1 LVLFFKEKYNK
12 LYIFIIDFIN
22 YKNKELTLGL
32 LVVGSVALD
41 SVATPFDKVEDALG
55 GSATFISL
63 ASSYFGGPV
72 YLVGTVG
79 EDFPKKYINL
89 LAKHEIDL
97 EGLQIVP
104 GKTFRWSGKYHY
116 DLNVRDTLL
125 TELNVF
131 EKFDPVIPEKFRKA
145 QFVCLGNI
153 DPVLQMK
160 VLDQMIN
167 PQFVVC
173 DTMNYWIEG
182 RKPELIKLLKR
193 VSVLIIN
200 DSEARLLADEPNLV
214 KAAKMIRAMGPQIL
228 IIKKGEHGALLFMEN
243 TVFSAPAYPM
253 EMIFDPTGAGD
264 TFAGG
269 FIGYLHK
276 TNDLNPENM
285 KRAVIYGSA
294 MASFCVEQFSTG
306 GLEQLSQV
314 KIKERFREFLKLS
327 RFDEKD

>member
-1 LVLFFKEKYNK
+1 V
-12 LYIFIIDFIN
+12 
-22 YKNKELTLGL
+22 GL
-32 LVVGSVALD
+32 LIVGSVALD

-63 ASSYFGGPV
+63 ASSYFTNPV
-72 YLVGTVG
+72 NLVGVVG
-79 EDFPKKYINL
+79 EDFPKRYIEL
-89 LAKHEIDL
+89 LAKHQIDL
-97 EGLQIVP
+97 AGLQVVP

-116 DLNVRDTLL
+116 DLNMRDTLL

-131 EKFDPVIPEKFRKA
+131 EKFDPVIPEKFRDSK
-145 QFVCLGNI
+145 FVCLGNI
-153 DPVLQMK
+153 DPVLQMN
-160 VLDQMIN
+160 VLDQMKN
-167 PQFVVC
+167 PEFVVC

-182 RKPELIKLLKR
+182 KKHELIKLLKR

-269 FIGYLHK
+269 FIGYLNK
-276 TNDLNPENM
+276 TNDLSAENM
-285 KRAVIYGSA
+285 KCAVIYGST

-306 GLEQLSQV
+306 GLEQLTYD
-314 KIKERFREFLKLS
+314 KIKERFREFHKLS
-327 RFDEKD
+327 RFDEKF

>member
-1 LVLFFKEKYNK
+1 MA
-12 LYIFIIDFIN
+12 
-22 YKNKELTLGL
+22 L
-32 LVVGSVALD
+32 LVVGSLALD

-55 GSATFISL
+55 GSSTYISI
-63 ASSYFGGPV
+63 AASYFAGPV

-79 EDFPKKYINL
+79 EDFPQKYIDIL
-89 LAKHEIDL
+89 KKHEIDL
-97 EGLQIVP
+97 AGMQIVP

-145 QFVCLGNI
+145 EFVCLGNI
-153 DPVLQMK
+153 DPVLQIK
-160 VLDQMIN
+160 VLDQMN
-167 PQFVVC
+167 DPQFVVC

-182 RKPELIKLLKR
+182 RRNELIELLKR
-193 VSVLIIN
+193 ISVLIIN
-200 DSEARLLADEPNLV
+200 DSEARLLAGEPNLV
-214 KAAKMIRAMGPQIL
+214 KAAKMIREMGPKIL
-228 IIKKGEHGALLFMEN
+228 IIKKGEHGALLFTKD

-253 EMIFDPTGAGD
+253 EIINDPTGAGD

-276 TNDLNPENM
+276 TRDLSSENM
-285 KRAVIYGSA
+285 KCAVIYGST

-306 GLEQLSQV
+306 GLEQLSFS
-314 KIKERFREFLKLS
+314 KIQDRFREFLKLS
-327 RFDEKD
+327 RFDEKV